1 MATRGHGV
9 PCTRGGH
16 KHSEGRGGRA
26 SFDAMNSGGEG
37 GTGRAAAAMHAQRA
51 QHTAHNVTRL
61 RAPSRRVMRRAHL
74 LHHQHLRPHSKGG
87 AWDAREV
94 VLSTQSHLVQQQS
107 ARRWR
112 ETQTK
117 GQGAME
123 HSEKSCTAYLRL
135 QVGQEQRQCQHRP
148 REPPGSIGRGPGPAR
163 GRSGRHVNAPGTA
176 RGHTPPA
183 CGNASQHLVVVWGG

>member
-1 MATRGHGV
+1 MSHA
-9 PCTRGGH
+9 
-16 KHSEGRGGRA
+16 HSEGRGGRA

-37 GTGRAAAAMHAQRA
+37 GTGRAGAAHSTQRQALASALRQGHAQG
-51 QHTAHNVTRL
+51 
-61 RAPSRRVMRRAHL
+61 APPPPPAPAATQQGWEH
-74 LHHQHLRPHSKGG
+74 G
-87 AWDAREV
+87 ASVRAREV
-94 VLSTQSHLVQQQS
+94 VLSTQSHLAQQQS

-148 REPPGSIGRGPGPAR
+148 REPPGSSGRGPGPAR
-163 GRSGRHVNAPGTA
+163 GRSGRQVNAAGTA
-176 RGHTPPA
+176 RGHTPQA
-183 CGNASQHLVVVWGG
+183 CGNEGMGWEEEGQ